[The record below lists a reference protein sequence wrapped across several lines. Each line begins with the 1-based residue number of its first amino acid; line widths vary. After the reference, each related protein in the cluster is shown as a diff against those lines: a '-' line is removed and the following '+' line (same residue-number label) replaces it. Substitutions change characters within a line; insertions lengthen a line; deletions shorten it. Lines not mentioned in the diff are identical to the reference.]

1 MFKLYLGE
9 KLKLLEERDQEKEKT
24 TAHVGK
30 ADRVMAEV
38 EELKGKMKSIELEK
52 TSLQAT
58 VSKNQKKKLL
68 LIGSCL
74 NEL

>member
-58 VSKNQKKKLL
+58 VRKNRKKLL

>member
-1 MFKLYLGE
+1 MFKLHLGE

-24 TAHVGK
+24 TAHAGK

-52 TSLQAT
+52 TSLQTT
-58 VSKNQKKKLL
+58 VSKNPKKQLTKP
-68 LIGSCL
+68 S
-74 NEL
+74 

>member
-58 VSKNQKKKLL
+58 VSKNQK
-68 LIGSCL
+68 
-74 NEL
+74 NYF

>member
-1 MFKLYLGE
+1 M
-9 KLKLLEERDQEKEKT
+9 KLLEERDQEKEKT

-30 ADRVMAEV
+30 TDRVMAEV

-58 VSKNQKKKLL
+58 VRKNRKKLL

>member
-9 KLKLLEERDQEKEKT
+9 KLKLLEEGDQEKEKT
-24 TAHVGK
+24 TAHAGK
-30 ADRVMAEV
+30 TDRVMAEV

-58 VSKNQKKKLL
+58 VSKNQKKLL